1 MLDCPEWHKR
11 TDVQQNV
18 CASKKEE
25 NKKTKQRV
33 NGTFSCMMNA
43 LPDITTPERKQMQT
57 NSRLSRFTVQAT
69 CIQCR
74 VLPKLIRFMTD
85 GALQSHCGI
94 WKQAAFQQFSYL
106 GFMCTS
112 FRVRFKVQI
121 SSGRNPWHSKWNY
134 AIGEC
139 ETLNWSLPEFPY
151 CISRSENIFAS
162 ISHVGVHANLPADI
176 LPTVF
181 TANKMNPG
189 INTFAGY
196 SSMIFTRS
204 WHRCRRGLVVASAF
218 RLAWNNITCHNIF
231 MTREELLPLN
241 DFIIKSGQR
250 CRTQRLTS
258 RKLGCCNVGL
268 AIKDSDVSFYSPP
281 GSCCSGNNTN
291 FNQKSNFNSFNT
303 FNGETFVGLSLT
315 EVDAN
320 RAVKETA
327 VSAIEGILS
336 RRTIHQKQH
345 SS

>member
-18 CASKKEE
+18 CASKKEQK
-25 NKKTKQRV
+25 NKKPTGRLVVWWMLCLISRHQR
-33 NGTFSCMMNA
+33 GSS
-43 LPDITTPERKQMQT
+43 MQT
-57 NSRLSRFTVQAT
+57 NSRLSRFIVQAT

-112 FRVRFKVQI
+112 FRVQFKVQI

-151 CISRSENIFAS
+151 CISRSENIFAA

-189 INTFAGY
+189 IHTFAGY

-320 RAVKETA
+320 RTVKETA

>member
-18 CASKKEE
+18 CASKKEQK
-25 NKKTKQRV
+25 NKESTGRLVVWWMLCLISRHQR
-33 NGTFSCMMNA
+33 GSS
-43 LPDITTPERKQMQT
+43 MQT

-112 FRVRFKVQI
+112 FRVQFKVQI

-134 AIGEC
+134 AISEC
-139 ETLNWSLPEFPY
+139 ETLNWSLPESPY
-151 CISRSENIFAS
+151 CISRSENIFAA

-181 TANKMNPG
+181 TANKMNLG
-189 INTFAGY
+189 IHTFAGY

-241 DFIIKSGQR
+241 DFITKSGQR
-250 CRTQRLTS
+250 YRTQRLTS

-268 AIKDSDVSFYSPP
+268 AIRDSDVSFYSPP

-320 RAVKETA
+320 RTVKETA

>member
-25 NKKTKQRV
+25 NKKQNKDSTGRLVVWWMLCLISRHQR
-33 NGTFSCMMNA
+33 GSS
-43 LPDITTPERKQMQT
+43 MQT

-112 FRVRFKVQI
+112 FRVQFKVQI
-121 SSGRNPWHSKWNY
+121 SSGRNPLHSKWNY
-134 AIGEC
+134 AISEC

-151 CISRSENIFAS
+151 CISRSENIFAA

-241 DFIIKSGQR
+241 DFITKSGQR
-250 CRTQRLTS
+250 RRTQRLTS

-268 AIKDSDVSFYSPP
+268 AIKDSDVSFYNCTVHLDPAAVAI
-281 GSCCSGNNTN
+281 T
-291 FNQKSNFNSFNT
+291 QTLIK
-303 FNGETFVGLSLT
+303 SLT
-315 EVDAN
+315 LTVLTRLTGKLLLAY
-320 RAVKETA
+320 
-327 VSAIEGILS
+327 
-336 RRTIHQKQH
+336 H
-345 SS
+345 